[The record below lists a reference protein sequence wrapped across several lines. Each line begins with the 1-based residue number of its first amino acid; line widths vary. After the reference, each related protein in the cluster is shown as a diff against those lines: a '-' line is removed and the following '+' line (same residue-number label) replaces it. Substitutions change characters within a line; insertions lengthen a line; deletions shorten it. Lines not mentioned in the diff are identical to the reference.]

1 MVAWYMFFME
11 ELLTPSCLRRV
22 LYVDSINSLT
32 DIFPFENLSHTYNHT
47 MTCNLFYLHMQL
59 NIQYRNPSIPDFHK
73 DSDFNSK
80 RLFIVH
86 LACEFL
92 QFPLLWRF
100 PYILILHVTLC
111 DTSANIPR
119 FSARWSVATYN

>member
-1 MVAWYMFFME
+1 ME

-32 DIFPFENLSHTYNHT
+32 DIFPFEKLSHTYNHT

-80 RLFIVH
+80 KLFIVH

-92 QFPLLWRF
+92 QFPLL
-100 PYILILHVTLC
+100 
-111 DTSANIPR
+111 
-119 FSARWSVATYN
+119 